1 MLKVFRTLFGL
12 FVFAGL
18 VACGGNSGI
27 GPASDASVESTPFA
41 LTKPTTAKGGGNG
54 GETAF
59 SCDAD
64 GVMVGYEGECPSVGV
79 YEYTLWAGKHNDAGR
94 VSIWADDVNI
104 YVKYDTNET
113 ADLQE
118 AHVYVWTDLAQIPSK
133 RPAPG
138 QAPYTAEQINAD
150 SYLFVIPASDFGA
163 ADPCGSTF
171 YISTHAALI
180 GEGGSTIG
188 GDGDNGGETAYG
200 GGPNSPTCFDG
211 QKGAWWGYVNFTVEC
226 YYDVVGTAYEDS
238 NNNGSFDAGEAVFAG
253 ISVSAGSETT
263 TTATDG
269 SYSFLLPA
277 GESFT
282 ITSASPNG
290 DYLANENAGG
300 YSTGALSA
308 CLEDVDFGFVPLYD
322 IGVDV
327 NLSVDGDCSPDV
339 VVSING
345 NEISPDGEGNYTLEN
360 QLPATEY
367 VVVVTASSGEVSVSE
382 TQTIVSLNANKS
394 LSFNLSFTCGGDDGD
409 DDDFPLWNQ
418 DISHVIL
425 VFSLDSNPNGN
436 TQDNDGYYTIK
447 IDEYQDV
454 DPDDLD
460 GDIDAYLVALI
471 ADGLLSPTYDLLGAS
486 IKGGTQTT
494 SFYSYGD
501 YNTNGEASD
510 LLPEGIGFS
519 YTGGSDN
526 ESGQNSIDVNIVR
539 AVLLQ

>member
-1 MLKVFRTLFGL
+1 
-12 FVFAGL
+12 
-18 VACGGNSGI
+18 
-27 GPASDASVESTPFA
+27 
-41 LTKPTTAKGGGNG
+41 
-54 GETAF
+54 
-59 SCDAD
+59 
-64 GVMVGYEGECPSVGV
+64 
-79 YEYTLWAGKHNDAGR
+79 
-94 VSIWADDVNI
+94 
-104 YVKYDTNET
+104 
-113 ADLQE
+113 
-118 AHVYVWTDLAQIPSK
+118 
-133 RPAPG
+133 
-138 QAPYTAEQINAD
+138 
-150 SYLFVIPASDFGA
+150 
-163 ADPCGSTF
+163 
-171 YISTHAALI
+171 
-180 GEGGSTIG
+180 
-188 GDGDNGGETAYG
+188 
-200 GGPNSPTCFDG
+200 
-211 QKGAWWGYVNFTVEC
+211 
-226 YYDVVGTAYEDS
+226 
-238 NNNGSFDAGEAVFAG
+238 
-253 ISVSAGSETT
+253 
-263 TTATDG
+263 
-269 SYSFLLPA
+269 
-277 GESFT
+277 
-282 ITSASPNG
+282 
-290 DYLANENAGG
+290 
-300 YSTGALSA
+300 
-308 CLEDVDFGFVPLYD
+308 VPLYD

-360 QLPATEY
+360 QLPATDY

-409 DDDFPLWNQ
+409 DDDFPLWSQ

-425 VFSLDSNPNGN
+425 VFSLDSNPTGN

-486 IKGGTQTT
+486 IKGGRQTT
-494 SFYSYGD
+494 SFYSFGD